1 MDVLRGDLVKEKKKM
16 NTNQE
21 YVWYVGYGSNLN
33 KQRFLCYILGGTPK
47 YGCKSNQGCINKALP
62 PEDRSIKIPNGL
74 YFALPGRR
82 KKTSNLEKGG
92 VTFITPEK
100 VEDKN
105 LWTLGRMWKITK
117 DQYSEIKKQEGP
129 RWYNHEIYIGEDNGT
144 PIYTITNKRKLNNN
158 IAPNKRYLKTVVL
171 GLKETYNMDN
181 EEIIEYLIER
191 NAIKE
196 NRKENRIIRTAGSI
210 FLKKKI

>member
-1 MDVLRGDLVKEKKKM
+1 M

-82 KKTSNLEKGG
+82 KKHLIG
-92 VTFITPEK
+92 
-100 VEDKN
+100 
-105 LWTLGRMWKITK
+105 
-117 DQYSEIKKQEGP
+117 KKEGLLLLLL
-129 RWYNHEIYIGEDNGT
+129 
-144 PIYTITNKRKLNNN
+144 RK
-158 IAPNKRYLKTVVL
+158 
-171 GLKETYNMDN
+171 
-181 EEIIEYLIER
+181 
-191 NAIKE
+191 
-196 NRKENRIIRTAGSI
+196 
-210 FLKKKI
+210 

>member
-1 MDVLRGDLVKEKKKM
+1 
-16 NTNQE
+16 
-21 YVWYVGYGSNLN
+21 
-33 KQRFLCYILGGTPK
+33 
-47 YGCKSNQGCINKALP
+47 
-62 PEDRSIKIPNGL
+62 
-74 YFALPGRR
+74 
-82 KKTSNLEKGG
+82 
-92 VTFITPEK
+92 
-100 VEDKN
+100 
-105 LWTLGRMWKITK
+105 MWKITK
-117 DQYSEIKKQEGP
+117 DQYSEVKKQEGP

-196 NRKENRIIRTAGSI
+196 NRKIRTAWV
-210 FLKKKI
+210 